1 MKALLPIIL
10 LMLAGC
16 GTVCPTRVPSHAAS
30 YDGNNQDSGVL
41 EATPSGYLVTNH
53 FRDRYASLV
62 AIYGRDFSPAIK
74 PEDGLVQLD
83 NGRWLIDRQHLVQ
96 FLEMNAWLRAG
107 LKPKNP

>member
-1 MKALLPIIL
+1 MRALLPIIL

-16 GTVCPTRVPSHAAS
+16 GTVAPTRVPSQVAS
-30 YDGNNQDSGVL
+30 FDGNNQDSGVI

-62 AIYGRDFSPAIK
+62 AIYGRDFAPAIK
-74 PEDGLVQLD
+74 PEDGLVQLGQ
-83 NGRWLIDRQHLVQ
+83 NRWLIDRQHLAQ

-107 LKPKNP
+107 LKPKSL